1 MTIRIKDSTTYEDG
15 KQNVD
20 VALASTD
27 TKPTDVATGSTLVE
41 TDTGKSYVFDED
53 SAKWTETKSG
63 GGGGG
68 SSSGVFWVN
77 VLYDEDTGI
86 GSLDKTA
93 GEILDAINAG
103 SAIFAK
109 YVDDSVQGI
118 TDTSIQPMDGY
129 YVQTSP
135 AEGYIFGFLAYGQS
149 ASYGCFGL
157 DEYPNDNFNNN
168 NG

>member
-27 TKPTDVATGSTLVE
+27 TKPTDVATGSTMVE

-77 VLYDEDTGI
+77 VLYDEDTDVE
-86 GSLDKTA
+86 SLDKTT
-93 GEILDAINAG
+93 GEILNALEAG
-103 SAIFAK
+103 NEVFSM
-109 YVDDSVQGI
+109 SVQEISAGTTI
-118 TDTSIQPMDGY
+118 TSIGIMVGTFVQTNPATYVFTFFSNGTTMAYGNSDPDGY
-129 YVQTSP
+129 PTLMN
-135 AEGYIFGFLAYGQS
+135 E
-149 ASYGCFGL
+149 
-157 DEYPNDNFNNN
+157 
-168 NG
+168 